1 MEQDNSQEKKDF
13 SLNILNE
20 EEDFRIVWAS
30 FFVFIIALI
39 VIAFFIFKYYERYQL
54 VQDINQDNKN
64 ILTEELIDT
73 SSNKLQGKIY
83 LTLSPKNSD
92 YTGIYAYDIQKN
104 KLIEIRV
111 DKTSHIWGGEVFALN
126 QKMVITNGTNILMN
140 DLIDTQRSR
149 VILNDSINNFK
160 SRPVWSK
167 EGRYVIYNTIEDISK
182 EDNDSPEDWQ
192 IYLLN
197 NNEEEKYLS
206 SGAYPHITKDNMI
219 VFLKNDGLYA
229 MDIFGEE
236 VLKIWEIN
244 NEVRTQIQFDI
255 SHDDHLGV
263 ISNPFTK
270 SIYVLKN
277 NQNNFLFEGEIV
289 KEIKTYAF
297 QPTFSPDD
305 KYLAV
310 IEPQVQEDGS
320 FLNSK
325 LVVYNMRTYE
335 REEIMNLNNYK
346 QDKILI
352 NDWGK

>member
-1 MEQDNSQEKKDF
+1 MGRTLYEKIWNDHVVANRDGQGRSKQNNK
-13 SLNILNE
+13 SCEN
-20 EEDFRIVWAS
+20 R
-30 FFVFIIALI
+30 
-39 VIAFFIFKYYERYQL
+39 
-54 VQDINQDNKN
+54 DINQDNKN

-255 SHDDHLGV
+255 SYDDHLGV

>member
-160 SRPVWSK
+160 SRPV
-167 EGRYVIYNTIEDISK
+167 
-182 EDNDSPEDWQ
+182 
-192 IYLLN
+192 
-197 NNEEEKYLS
+197 
-206 SGAYPHITKDNMI
+206 
-219 VFLKNDGLYA
+219 
-229 MDIFGEE
+229 
-236 VLKIWEIN
+236 
-244 NEVRTQIQFDI
+244 
-255 SHDDHLGV
+255 
-263 ISNPFTK
+263 
-270 SIYVLKN
+270 
-277 NQNNFLFEGEIV
+277 
-289 KEIKTYAF
+289 
-297 QPTFSPDD
+297 
-305 KYLAV
+305 
-310 IEPQVQEDGS
+310 
-320 FLNSK
+320 
-325 LVVYNMRTYE
+325 
-335 REEIMNLNNYK
+335 
-346 QDKILI
+346 
-352 NDWGK
+352 